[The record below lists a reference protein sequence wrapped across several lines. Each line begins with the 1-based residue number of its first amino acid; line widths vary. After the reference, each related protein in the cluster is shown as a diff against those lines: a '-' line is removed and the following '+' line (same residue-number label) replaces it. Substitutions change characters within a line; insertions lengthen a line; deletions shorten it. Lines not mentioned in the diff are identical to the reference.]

1 MGLPTETVYGLGAN
15 ALDLS
20 LIHIFSVIILKAYL
34 LYHAGPRCQRRP
46 AAARRFFYICFAPR
60 AAATVDN
67 PVGMPYYGGWEYT
80 HTNFGGNA
88 DEIAEDEPTLASD
101 RLRHGGGLRADLP
114 GAHGPRG
121 GRRGVGLRLC
131 GRQ

>member
-1 MGLPTETVYGLGAN
+1 MPAR
-15 ALDLS
+15 AD
-20 LIHIFSVIILKAYL
+20 
-34 LYHAGPRCQRRP
+34 QRRP

-101 RLRHGGGLRADLP
+101 RLRHGGGLRDDLP

-121 GRRGVGLRLC
+121 GRRGVGCAYVDANENLVHDESEQLITAC
-131 GRQ
+131 PSG